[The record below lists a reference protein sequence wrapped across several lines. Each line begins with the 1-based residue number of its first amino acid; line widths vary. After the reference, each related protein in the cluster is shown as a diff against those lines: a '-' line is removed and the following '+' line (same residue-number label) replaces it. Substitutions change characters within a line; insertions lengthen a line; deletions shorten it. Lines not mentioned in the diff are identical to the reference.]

1 MDLKELTTFQTIL
14 QEGNFSKAAAKL
26 NYAQSTITN
35 QVQRLE
41 KELGI
46 KLFKRG
52 WDSELTASG
61 RIFAAE
67 IDSLIRHWTYVA
79 GQAKALQKEEIGTLS
94 IGGLEMLTE
103 HVLPK
108 SLLRFMEHK
117 PNVSCH
123 FVIGNTAS
131 LSHALLQNQ
140 LDFAICGE
148 PVDLSSYHFEPLYQ
162 ERISFIAGNNHTL
175 AAKDEITFEE
185 LLGYPII
192 AGGAT
197 CLYHS
202 QLAKHF
208 SRYTDTPFLHT
219 VSQISAIAGF
229 VRQIPS
235 IGAVLESTPLPPNV
249 VRLHVELKNAA
260 IPVGLL
266 QSRNVEYH
274 SSSKKLLMQF
284 VKEELESCPRL
295 RQVE

>member
-52 WDSELTASG
+52 WDSELTAAG
-61 RIFAAE
+61 QIFATE
-67 IDSLIRHWTYVA
+67 IDKLIQHWNYVA
-79 GQAKALQKEEIGTLS
+79 EQAKALQKEEIGTLS
-94 IGGLEMLTE
+94 IGGLESLTE
-103 HVLPK
+103 QVLPN
-108 SLLRFMEHK
+108 SLKRFRDYK

-131 LSHALLQNQ
+131 LSRSLLQNV
-140 LDFAICGE
+140 LDFALCGE
-148 PVDLSSYHFEPLYQ
+148 PAEAASFHFEPLYN
-162 ERISFIAGNNHTL
+162 ERISFIAVHNHPL
-175 AAKDEITFEE
+175 AGRDRIPFEE

-192 AGGAT
+192 SGGTT
-197 CLYHS
+197 CLYYS
-202 QLAKHF
+202 QLSKQF
-208 SRYTDTPFLHT
+208 SRYTETPFLYT

-229 VRQIPS
+229 VQQIPSS
-235 IGAVLESTPLPPNV
+235 IGAVLDSTPLPPNV
-249 VRLHVELKNAA
+249 VRIQVELKDSA

-266 QSRNVEYH
+266 QARNDEYI
-274 SSSKKLLMQF
+274 SSSKKLLMQYI
-284 VKEELESCPRL
+284 KEELELDQR
-295 RQVE
+295 RN

>member
-1 MDLKELTTFQTIL
+1 MKEIIL
-14 QEGNFSKAAAKL
+14 RHVKMLPKSILNFAANDRQL
-26 NYAQSTITN
+26 L
-35 QVQRLE
+35 V

-79 GQAKALQKEEIGTLS
+79 DQAKALQKEEIGTLS
-94 IGGLEMLTE
+94 IGGLETLTKE
-103 HVLPK
+103 VLPR

-148 PVDLSSYHFEPLYQ
+148 PADPASYHFEPLYQ
-162 ERISFIAGNNHTL
+162 ERITFIAGNNHPL
-175 AAKDEITFEE
+175 AAREEIAFEE
-185 LLGYPII
+185 LLGYPIM

-202 QLAKHF
+202 QLSKQF
-208 SRYTDTPFLHT
+208 SRYTETPFLHT

-229 VRQIPS
+229 VQQIAVV
-235 IGAVLESTPLPPNV
+235 GAVLESTPLPPNV
-249 VRLHVELKNAA
+249 VRLHVEQKDAA
-260 IPVGLL
+260 IPIGLL
-266 QSRNVEYH
+266 QSRNVEYQ

-284 VKEELESCPRL
+284 VKEELESYPRL